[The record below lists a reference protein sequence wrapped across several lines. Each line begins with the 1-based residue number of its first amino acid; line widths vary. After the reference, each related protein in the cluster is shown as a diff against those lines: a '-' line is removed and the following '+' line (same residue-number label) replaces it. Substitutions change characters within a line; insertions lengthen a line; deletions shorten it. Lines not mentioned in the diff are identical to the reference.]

1 MKQKHEEGYA
11 LLDALLA
18 LALIT
23 LLAFPLSTLM
33 VTALRDIASGKN
45 GLYTLV
51 SRRNEISCPSSREA
65 SR

>member
-1 MKQKHEEGYA
+1 MKHKHDDGYA
-11 LLDALLA
+11 LLDSLLA
-18 LALIT
+18 LALLT
-23 LLAFPLSTLM
+23 LLALPLSTLL
-33 VTALRDIASGKN
+33 VTALRDTASGKE

>member
-1 MKQKHEEGYA
+1 MKQKHDEGYA

-23 LLAFPLSTLM
+23 LLALPLGTLLAA
-33 VTALRDIASGKN
+33 ALRDSASGRES
-45 GLYTLV
+45 LFSMV
-51 SRRNEISCPSSREA
+51 SSRNELSSPSSREA

>member
-1 MKQKHEEGYA
+1 MKQTHEEGYA

-23 LLAFPLSTLM
+23 LLALPLGTLLAA
-33 VTALRDIASGKN
+33 ALRDSASGRES
-45 GLYTLV
+45 LFSMV
-51 SRRNEISCPSSREA
+51 PSRNELSCPSSREA

>member
-1 MKQKHEEGYA
+1 MKHKHEEGYA

-23 LLAFPLSTLM
+23 LLALPLGTLLAA
-33 VTALRDIASGKN
+33 ALRDSASGRES
-45 GLYTLV
+45 LFSMV
-51 SRRNEISCPSSREA
+51 ASRNEISSPSSREA

>member
-1 MKQKHEEGYA
+1 MKHKHEEGYA

-23 LLAFPLSTLM
+23 LLALPLGTLLAA
-33 VTALRDIASGKN
+33 TLRDSASSKE

>member
-1 MKQKHEEGYA
+1 MKHKHDDGYA
-11 LLDALLA
+11 LLDSLLA

-23 LLAFPLSTLM
+23 LLALPLSTLF
-33 VTALRDIASGKN
+33 VTALRDSASGKE

-51 SRRNEISCPSSREA
+51 SRRNEISSLSSREA

>member
-1 MKQKHEEGYA
+1 MKHKHDEGYA
-11 LLDALLA
+11 LLDSLFA

-23 LLAFPLSTLM
+23 LLALPLGTLLAA
-33 VTALRDIASGKN
+33 ALRDSASGKE

-51 SRRNEISCPSSREA
+51 SRRNEISFPSSREA